1 MDDSKN
7 DLKKALEEER
17 QIKTESKDINE
28 CDEQE
33 RETMRELLKEGL
45 L

>member
-1 MDDSKN
+1 MDDSKH

-17 QIKTESKDINE
+17 QIKRASKDINE

-33 RETMRELLKEGL
+33 RENLREILKEGL